1 MGLHVKFTVTE
12 KLADKKK
19 PEKGEPEK
27 ITKEFAEYEGKW
39 HWDGKTLEGD
49 WRLELKTNEIPN
61 EKIADYLNFR
71 TQVLSKLS
79 EFSAKLAGNEGGFRA
94 AGKANRY
101 SEAMSAMRSGKSE
114 EARKSLEALVKE
126 DPKYADAWRSLGE
139 AEAKRK
145 NWQKSRDAYQ
155 KVTELEPGN
164 YTGYEGM
171 IRGYTAEYRY
181 DEAIAAAKKEVEKAS
196 GQANG

>member
-79 EFSAKLAGNEGGFRA
+79 EFSAKLAGNGGGFRA
-94 AGKANRY
+94 AGKVNGY
-101 SEAMSAMRSGKSE
+101 SGAMSAMRRGKRGGARKRW
-114 EARKSLEALVKE
+114 EARVEE
-126 DPKYADAWRSLGE
+126 RPK
-139 AEAKRK
+139 
-145 NWQKSRDAYQ
+145 
-155 KVTELEPGN
+155 
-164 YTGYEGM
+164 
-171 IRGYTAEYRY
+171 
-181 DEAIAAAKKEVEKAS
+181 
-196 GQANG
+196 